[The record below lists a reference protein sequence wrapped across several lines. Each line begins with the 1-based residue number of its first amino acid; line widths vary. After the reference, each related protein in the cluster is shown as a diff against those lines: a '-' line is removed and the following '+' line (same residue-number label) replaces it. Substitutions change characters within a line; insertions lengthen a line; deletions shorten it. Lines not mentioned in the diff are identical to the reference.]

1 LKSARRLARAR
12 IVAAEFFEQRLVA
25 VDDAIAA
32 LDPGFGRETLA
43 ALTRDFESRLLESKG
58 RS

>member
-1 LKSARRLARAR
+1 LKSARRPARAR

-25 VDDAIAA
+25 VDDAVAA

-43 ALTRDFESRLLESKG
+43 ALTRDFESKG
-58 RS
+58 